1 MCVLACPQVL
11 GNERQRAGH
20 RVKDRVKE
28 RESERKK
35 EQQRKRPIKA
45 KRDRQET

>member
-1 MCVLACPQVL
+1 MLACPQVL
-11 GNERQRAGH
+11 GNERQREGH
-20 RVKDRVKE
+20 RVKDRIKEKE
-28 RESERKK
+28 REIKK